1 MRIQVRRQIHGCIS
15 EPKKATKTVLNKK
28 DQEKL
33 TSKDSAKAGLRRME
47 EAALQEIPVELVY
60 PADPV
65 ETVFA
70 IFLSSPS

>member
-1 MRIQVRRQIHGCIS
+1 MAVFRNR
-15 EPKKATKTVLNKK
+15 KKQQKNRK
-28 DQEKL
+28 EKL

-70 IFLSSPS
+70 IFLLSPS

>member
-1 MRIQVRRQIHGCIS
+1 MAVFRNRKQQH
-15 EPKKATKTVLNKK
+15 KK

-33 TSKDSAKAGLRRME
+33 TSKHSATVGLRRME

-70 IFLSSPS
+70 IFLLYPS